1 MVRRTM
7 LDSRRNIS
15 LGCAVSALAGYVDA
29 IGFVHLGGLFVS
41 FMSGNSTRMGVSLA
55 EGQWLHAAKALGLIA
70 LFVIGAAAGSL
81 IVLGRGA
88 NRQPWVLLAEALL
101 LAAAALCYTI
111 GLSNAAVAAI
121 VLAMGLESAG
131 FPIQAR
137 AACLIGWPAAH
148 SRSPLIHHYWLR
160 TLGIE
165 GGYNIEAVPPEG
177 FAEFVMHLSTHGFVG
192 ANVTIP
198 HKERAL
204 ALSMPDARARA
215 VGAANTLWYEGGEL
229 RSTNTDIEGFINN
242 LDACAPGWDAATDAL
257 VLGAGGS
264 SRAVVFGLIER
275 GIKRVHLANRTIE
288 RARALADRF
297 GANVHPVSWDAMSDL
312 LPRAGLLV
320 NTTSLGMDG
329 QPALEVDAGLLPSH
343 AVVAD
348 LVYVPLETPLLPAP
362 RPPGLKTAH
371 VLGILLHQAVRGV
384 DLWFG
389 QRPEVTPELR
399 ALVEA
404 DLTKV

>member
-1 MVRRTM
+1 MTVKT
-7 LDSRRNIS
+7 
-15 LGCAVSALAGYVDA
+15 
-29 IGFVHLGGLFVS
+29 
-41 FMSGNSTRMGVSLA
+41 
-55 EGQWLHAAKALGLIA
+55 K
-70 LFVIGAAAGSL
+70 
-81 IVLGRGA
+81 
-88 NRQPWVLLAEALL
+88 
-101 LAAAALCYTI
+101 
-111 GLSNAAVAAI
+111 
-121 VLAMGLESAG
+121 
-131 FPIQAR
+131 AR

-177 FAEFVMHLSTHGFVG
+177 FAEFVLHLSAHGFVG

-242 LDACAPGWDAATDAL
+242 LDARAQGWDGVEDAL

-275 GIKRVHLANRTIE
+275 GIKRVHLANRTLE
-288 RARALADRF
+288 RARTLADQF
-297 GANVHPVSWDAMSDL
+297 GADVHPVAWDAIGGL

-320 NTTSLGMDG
+320 NTTSLGMHG
-329 QPALEVDAGLLPSH
+329 QPALEIDLSLLPSH

-348 LVYVPLETPLLPAP
+348 LVYVPLETPLLAAA
-362 RPPGLKTAH
+362 RARGLKTADG
-371 VLGILLHQAVRGV
+371 LGMLLHQAVRGFE
-384 DLWFG
+384 LWFG
-389 QRPEVTPELR
+389 QRPEVTSELR